1 MTTAKDVLSKAKRKE
16 STLRLYLDG
25 PAEAE
30 FHTLDAELT
39 RRTTAE
45 DWQTD
50 DPFTEAGELADRITA
65 AATRMEE
72 SAVLFRFRSLGRL
85 EWDALLDAH
94 PGRTDAERFNMA
106 TFPVALT
113 AASLADPEMTEAEVE
128 ELFDLLNEGQRDEMF
143 GAAFTVNQES
153 TSVPFSAGVSVVN
166 RWRER
171 RSRLQEPGESPEA
184 SS

>member
-1 MTTAKDVLSKAKRKE
+1 MTTAKDVLSKAKRRE

-30 FHTLDAELT
+30 FRTLDAELT

-45 DWQTD
+45 DWETD
-50 DPFTEAGELADRITA
+50 DPFTEAADLADRITA
-65 AATRMEE
+65 AAATMEE

-85 EWDALLDAH
+85 EWEALLDAH
-94 PGRTDAERFNMA
+94 PGRSETERFNFT
-106 TFPVALT
+106 TFPVALV
-113 AASLADPEMTEAEVE
+113 AASLADPEMTVAEVE

-143 GAAFTVNQES
+143 GAAFNVNQEA

-171 RSRLQEPGESPEA
+171 RSKQPEPGESPEA

>member
-1 MTTAKDVLSKAKRKE
+1 MTTALDVLAKAKRRE
-16 STLRLYLDG
+16 ATLRLYLDG

-30 FHTLDAELT
+30 FRTLDAELT

-50 DPFTEAGELADRITA
+50 DPFTEAAALADRITA
-65 AATRMEE
+65 AAAAMEE
-72 SAVLFRFRSLGRL
+72 SAQLFTFRALGRL
-85 EWDALLDAH
+85 AWEALIEANL
-94 PGRTDAERFNMA
+94 GRSETERFNPT
-106 TFPVALT
+106 TFPVALV
-113 AASLADPEMTEAEVE
+113 AASLADPEMTVEDVEA
-128 ELFDLLNEGQRDEMF
+128 LFDLLNEGQRDEMF
-143 GAAFTVNQES
+143 AVAYNVNAEA

-171 RSRLQEPGESPEA
+171 KSKQPEPGASPEA